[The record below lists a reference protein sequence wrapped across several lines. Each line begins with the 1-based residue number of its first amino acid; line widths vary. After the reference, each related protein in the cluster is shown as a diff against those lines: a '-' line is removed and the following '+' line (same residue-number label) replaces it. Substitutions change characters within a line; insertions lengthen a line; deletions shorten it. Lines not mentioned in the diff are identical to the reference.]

1 MKHYIPGF
9 TLIEVGV
16 TSVLLVMIIATV
28 SAFWYFVRQNYQ
40 FSMSEY
46 QVVDSANQAMRQI
59 ATEVRQAEE
68 SMNGAY
74 PLEILEDNQLVF
86 YADVDHDGIVERRRY
101 FLDGTT
107 LKRGIVL
114 PTGNPPSYTLS
125 GETVKTIIEGID
137 LTHLPLFVYY
147 NGDWPGD
154 TTHNPLVLTDRPLDT
169 RLIYV
174 SIPLSVAGPTGN
186 QLYQTGSTVQIRN
199 LKNNW

>member
-1 MKHYIPGF
+1 MKQYLPGF
-9 TLIEVGV
+9 TLIEIGV
-16 TSVLLVMIIATV
+16 TSVLLVAIIATV
-28 SAFWYFVRQNYQ
+28 SSFWYFVRQNYQ

-46 QVVDSANQAMRQI
+46 QLVDSANQAIRQI

-74 PLEILEDNQLVF
+74 PLEILGDNQLVF
-86 YADVDHDGIVERRRY
+86 YADVDHDGVVERRRY

-114 PTGNPPSYTLS
+114 PTGNPPTYVLS

-137 LTHLPLFVYY
+137 TNHLPLFVYY

-154 TTHNPLVLTDRPLDT
+154 TTHNPLILADRPLST
-169 RLIYV
+169 RLI
-174 SIPLSVAGPTGN
+174 SISMPLAVAGPTGN
-186 QLYQTGSTVQIRN
+186 RLYKTESTVQIRN